1 MARYF
6 VLEFSVL
13 YPRYFAGD
21 WMMWVSQDTLE
32 YFHAVRFDDT
42 VNAVYVVF
50 RLCLFARYV
59 NYAHNSTFEAMD
71 FVADFW

>member
-1 MARYF
+1 MWDEAIAILLCFVARYF

-13 YPRYFAGD
+13 NPRYFAGD

-50 RLCLFARYV
+50 RLCPL
-59 NYAHNSTFEAMD
+59 SLC
-71 FVADFW
+71 